1 MSFKKLTGALKTLL
15 SAETTGRKWCIV
27 TVALAFGIV
36 GLAALTAFV
45 VDPHYRYRKP
55 FFYDTVYYE
64 FYSTAPFMLREQP
77 DYDVLMLGS
86 SMVRNFFLNDIDR
99 ALKCRSLKLSAAGCT
114 MEDLC
119 KLFDMAVE
127 VRGKGLKQLLWALD
141 IYTLNK
147 TGSHWKDVDFMYR
160 KDHWEDYR
168 YLFSRQTFSSIHY
181 LIKRKHNP
189 KGKRKYQTD
198 RNRMFSTDYDGKKH
212 GLPVVLLDTWG
223 NKMIHHTQTPYK
235 ANVHKQNFYGR
246 LLPAIDR
253 NPDIRFTFFLPPY
266 HIYTYCLSEYY
277 KEADA
282 LIAQR
287 SAVLLELIKRPNVK
301 VYDFQSDPRYVL
313 HHDYFSDMQHFNNTA
328 ARKIM
333 QDIASN
339 RRRLV
344 TPADVKAN
352 EKELR
357 TLIIKTMPQFR
368 AHLKQMEKK

>member
-1 MSFKKLTGALKTLL
+1 
-15 SAETTGRKWCIV
+15 
-27 TVALAFGIV
+27 
-36 GLAALTAFV
+36 
-45 VDPHYRYRKP
+45 
-55 FFYDTVYYE
+55 
-64 FYSTAPFMLREQP
+64 MLREQP

-266 HIYTYCLSEYY
+266 HIYTYCQSEHF
-277 KEADA
+277 KEADG
-282 LIAQR
+282 LIKQR
-287 SAVLLELIKRPNVK
+287 TMVMLELLKRPNVTL
-301 VYDFQSDPRYVL
+301 YDFQSDRKYVTC
-313 HHDYFSDMQHFNNTA
+313 HDYFSDVQHFSNTA
-328 ARKIM
+328 AKMILNDLKSGRRKISTKE
-333 QDIASN
+333 QV
-339 RRRLV
+339 L
-344 TPADVKAN
+344 AN

-357 TLIIKTMPQFR
+357 QLISEMMPMYY
-368 AHLKQMEKK
+368 AHLKQFKGK

>member
-1 MSFKKLTGALKTLL
+1 MNLQKITGAVKKLLC
-15 SAETTGRKWCIV
+15 SETTGRKWCIV

-77 DYDVLMLGS
+77 DYDLLMLGS
-86 SMVRNFFLNDIDR
+86 SMVRNFFLNDIDG

-119 KLFDMAVE
+119 KLLDMAVE
-127 VRGKGLKQLLWALD
+127 VRGKGLKRVLWALD

-189 KGKRKYQTD
+189 KGKRKHQTD

-223 NKMIHHTQTPYK
+223 NKRIHHTQTPYK
-235 ANVHKQNFYGR
+235 AKVHKENFYGQ

-253 NPDIRFTFFLPPY
+253 NPDIRFTVFLPPY
-266 HIYTYCLSEYY
+266 HIYTYCLSEHY
-277 KEADA
+277 KEANA

-287 SAVLLELIKRPNVK
+287 SAVLLELIKRPNVE
-301 VYDFQSDPRYVL
+301 VFDFQSDPRYVL
-313 HHDYFSDMQHFNNTA
+313 HHDYFSDMQHFNNSA

-357 TLIIKTMPQFR
+357 ALIAKTMPQFR
-368 AHLKQMEKK
+368 THLKQLEKK